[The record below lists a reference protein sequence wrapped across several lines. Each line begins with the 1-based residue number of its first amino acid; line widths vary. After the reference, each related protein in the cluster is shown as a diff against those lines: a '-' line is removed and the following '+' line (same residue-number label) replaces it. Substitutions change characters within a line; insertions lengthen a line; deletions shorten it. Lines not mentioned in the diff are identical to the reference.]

1 MHRSLTLAVLA
12 LLSLPG
18 AASVVAVHLGPQG
31 AEVTREIMVAPGE
44 VTVEGLPATLDVAQL
59 RVTPS
64 SGIQLRSMAVRA
76 RLDEAAADDQRR
88 ELQAALHEVEDR
100 LALLER
106 EAEDRAL
113 TRSLLGRVGSG
124 EQGVADV
131 KTTVMQV
138 RDALYRI
145 AQEEREARAARRSA
159 EEERARLQLAI
170 KRLGQGA
177 SHRQTLVLD
186 VAEGAGLLRLRY
198 PVDQAHFEVHYRL
211 QLDSASQRVRLEPRL
226 LVRQNTGTDWRN
238 VRLTASSTRPSYR
251 LQVPDPR
258 VPVLRPRPEAPA
270 AALRMRSEAM
280 AKMADAA
287 DAAGAAQGGA
297 LPAADVQAQRYD
309 IRLDVPGRVDV
320 PSDNQQRPF
329 MLPAVALDADV
340 HARIV
345 PQQEAAAYVIAEWT
359 MPAEQAL
366 IAGPAEVLRDAVI
379 IGRSRLPQ
387 LLPGQSHRQG
397 FGIDPALEVDIER
410 APLQRDESFFG
421 GTQRW
426 VRAQTVRV
434 RSAHGE
440 TVPLRMIDSVPVAG
454 DSAIR
459 VELSGD
465 PPSER
470 NIEDREGVHRWD
482 HSLEGGATHRWH
494 TQVTIS
500 APADMKLDL

>member
-1 MHRSLTLAVLA
+1 M
-12 LLSLPG
+12 
-18 AASVVAVHLGPQG
+18 
-31 AEVTREIMVAPGE
+31 
-44 VTVEGLPATLDVAQL
+44 
-59 RVTPS
+59 
-64 SGIQLRSMAVRA
+64 
-76 RLDEAAADDQRR
+76 
-88 ELQAALHEVEDR
+88 
-100 LALLER
+100 
-106 EAEDRAL
+106 
-113 TRSLLGRVGSG
+113 
-124 EQGVADV
+124 
-131 KTTVMQV
+131 
-138 RDALYRI
+138 
-145 AQEEREARAARRSA
+145 
-159 EEERARLQLAI
+159 
-170 KRLGQGA
+170 
-177 SHRQTLVLD
+177 
-186 VAEGAGLLRLRY
+186 
-198 PVDQAHFEVHYRL
+198 
-211 QLDSASQRVRLEPRL
+211 
-226 LVRQNTGTDWRN
+226 
-238 VRLTASSTRPSYR
+238 
-251 LQVPDPR
+251 
-258 VPVLRPRPEAPA
+258 
-270 AALRMRSEAM
+270 
-280 AKMADAA
+280 A

-329 MLPAVALDADV
+329 MLPAMVLDADV

-397 FGIDPALEVDIER
+397 FGIDQALEVDIER

-426 VRAQTVRV
+426 LRAQTVRV

>member
-1 MHRSLTLAVLA
+1 MHRSFVFAVLS

-31 AEVTREIMVAPGE
+31 AEVTREVTVAPGE
-44 VTVEGLPATLDVAQL
+44 VTVASLPANLDVAQL

-64 SGIQLRSMAVRA
+64 SGIQLRSVALRA
-76 RLDEAAADDQRR
+76 RLDEAAADDRRR
-88 ELQAALHEVEDR
+88 ELQEALHEVEDR
-100 LALLER
+100 LALLGR

-138 RDALYRI
+138 RDVLYRI

-186 VAEGAGLLRLRY
+186 VAEGAGLLRLQY

-238 VRLTASSTRPSYR
+238 VRLTASSTQSSHR

-280 AKMADAA
+280 AKMADASS
-287 DAAGAAQGGA
+287 AAQGGA
-297 LPAADVQAQRYD
+297 LPSADVQAQRYD

-329 MLPAVALDADV
+329 LLPAVALEADV

-397 FGIDPALEVDIER
+397 FGIDPALQVDIER

-454 DSAIR
+454 DTAIR

-470 NIEDREGVHRWD
+470 NIDDREGMHRWD

>member
-64 SGIQLRSMAVRA
+64 SGIQLRSMAMRA
-76 RLDEAAADDQRR
+76 RLDEAAARDRR
-88 ELQAALHEVEDR
+88 DELQEALHEVEDR

-186 VAEGAGLLRLRY
+186 VAEGAGLLRLQY

-238 VRLTASSTRPSYR
+238 VRLTASSTPSSHR

-258 VPVLRPRPEAPA
+258 VQVLRPRPEAPA
-270 AALRMRSEAM
+270 AALRMRTEAM

-287 DAAGAAQGGA
+287 SPAQGGA

-329 MLPAVALDADV
+329 MLPAMALDADV

-454 DSAIR
+454 DTAIR